1 MLRSRRSLVVVSL
14 AVMLASAGWFFFRE
28 RSSSPPAGPSSSAA
42 SGSSAVAH
50 EGSPDSSPGPS
61 AGAGAGSEGEG
72 LADILEPEGAQMT
85 EMLQHLEVSCPAASA
100 SRGLNPSVSVVTRC
114 VEDAEGVMNLV
125 DLLGGTIE
133 GPAGA
138 AMPADVRARW
148 RATLESTTGTVR
160 RMLTPVWESV
170 GRRLASGAGSPAEFR
185 ALAHL
190 RDRIGRVLSAAGRP

>member
-14 AVMLASAGWFFFRE
+14 AVMLAAAGWFFLRE
-28 RSSSPPAGPSSSAA
+28 RSSSPPAGPSPSAA

-50 EGSPDSSPGPS
+50 ERSPDSSPGPS

-85 EMLQHLEVSCPAASA
+85 EMLRHLQVSCPAASA
-100 SRGLNPSVSVVTRC
+100 SRGLRPSISVVTRC

-148 RATLESTTGTVR
+148 RETLESAKGTVR

-170 GRRLASGAGSPAEFR
+170 GQRLASGAGSPAEFR
-185 ALAHL
+185 ALGHL
-190 RDRIGRVLSAAGRP
+190 RDRIGRILSAAGRP